1 MKKIFA
7 LILTFALALT
17 AASVPAFAAD
27 TIGKGGSAVKD
38 VKATYSAGDSAAIV
52 YSVDITWGEMS
63 FTYNDGAW
71 DPDTH
76 KYDARWSPKGNTV
89 TVTNHSNTAVTAK
102 LSYTAADN
110 YTDIAGKFEKGELNL
125 ATAVGTD
132 ISNAP
137 HDSDTL
143 TVSGALSS
151 ETLADTVIG
160 TVTVTLN

>member
-76 KYDARWSPKGNTV
+76 KYDASWSSKGNTV

-151 ETLADTVIG
+151 ETLADTAIG

>member
-17 AASVPAFAAD
+17 AASVPAFAE
-27 TIGKGGSAVKD
+27 TIGKGGSADKD
-38 VKATYSAGDSAAIV
+38 VKATYSAGDSATIV

-76 KYDARWSPKGNTV
+76 KYDASWSPKGNTV

-102 LSYTAADN
+102 LSYTAAKN
-110 YTDIAGKFEKGELNL
+110 YTDISGKFEKGELSL

-151 ETLADTVIG
+151 KTLADTVIG

>member
-38 VKATYSAGDSAAIV
+38 VKATYSAGDSAAIG

-76 KYDARWSPKGNTV
+76 KYDASWSPKGNTV

>member
-7 LILTFALALT
+7 LILTFTLALT

-76 KYDARWSPKGNTV
+76 KYDASWSPKGNTV